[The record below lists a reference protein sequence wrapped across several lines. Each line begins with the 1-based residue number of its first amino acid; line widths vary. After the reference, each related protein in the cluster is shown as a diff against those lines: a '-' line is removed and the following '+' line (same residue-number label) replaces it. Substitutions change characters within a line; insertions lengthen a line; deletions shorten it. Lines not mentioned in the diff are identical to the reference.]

1 MDMLYRDDV
10 HGSYRGKYNNTV
22 EVQMNISVPKS
33 LLTPEEINALRPNER
48 EDYIRAVMLD
58 ILSRNEQGVTI
69 SEVMDATSFNRVT
82 VTKHLE
88 YLVAIREAYKRE
100 RGMGT
105 VYFKNGK
112 LVRETDKLSVSCDN
126 KIYEFFKLE
135 NPDGVFIYIQEQ
147 ERDEL
152 RAVNVKGG
160 VMIPL
165 QYFRQFME
173 GLVRFTTQTIEN
185 KEDEV
190 NELS

>member
-1 MDMLYRDDV
+1 M
-10 HGSYRGKYNNTV
+10 KIN
-22 EVQMNISVPKS
+22 VPTS
-33 LLTPEEINALRPNER
+33 LLTSEEIKALRPDER

-58 ILSRNEQGVTI
+58 ILRRNEQGVTI
-69 SEVMDATSFNRVT
+69 SEVVNATSFNRVT

-88 YLVAIREAYKRE
+88 HLAAIREAYKRE
-100 RGMGT
+100 RGIGT

-112 LVRETDKLSVSCDN
+112 LVHETDKFNVSCDN

-165 QYFRQFME
+165 QYFQRFME
-173 GLVRFTTQTIEN
+173 GLIHFTTQTTEV
-185 KEDEV
+185 KGDEV
-190 NELS
+190 NEFQ